1 MSALAIAHKKL
12 KGDLNNSYQYNSSET
27 TLYWDEWDKTYTTY
41 YGRMSRETL
50 IYIATVEEFNN
61 FKGDNV
67 EVYTQ
72 EMADNGALPSVGMEC
87 VGTSSRG
94 AIMTSWRK
102 GSITFNS
109 PTYTIF
115 KTNNGIEFCCNH
127 LLGQNFTFKPLT
139 PPIELIDGKAYQFY
153 GTDNRKKLG
162 FYNSARDK
170 FTNND
175 YSWKAS
181 AVTGIQP
188 LTVEV
193 K

>member
-72 EMADNGALPSVGMEC
+72 EMADNGVLPSVGMEC
-87 VGTSSRG
+87 LVLNHSS
-94 AIMTSWRK
+94 AAPNYNK
-102 GSITFNS
+102 A
-109 PTYTIF
+109 TI
-115 KTNNGIEFCCNH
+115 KYMGDLVVYAYCKEGERCDSKH
-127 LLGQNFTFKPLT
+127 KLKFKPLT
-139 PPIELIDGKAYQFY
+139 PLEDGKAY
-153 GTDNRKKLG
+153 
-162 FYNSARDK
+162 K
-170 FTNND
+170 FENYKREWAGIYCNEESVFHTHQGIHKSINCTN
-175 YSWKAS
+175 
-181 AVTGIQP
+181 IQP
-188 LTVEV
+188 LTVET
-193 K
+193 KS